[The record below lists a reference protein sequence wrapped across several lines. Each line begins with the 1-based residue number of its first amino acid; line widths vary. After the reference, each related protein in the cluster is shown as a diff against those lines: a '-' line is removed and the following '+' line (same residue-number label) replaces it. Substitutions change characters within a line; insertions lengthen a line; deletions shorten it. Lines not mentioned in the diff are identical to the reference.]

1 MKQTQNEKNLDEQEI
16 FQLDEGERDSQ
27 EAIDSV
33 DAERVVSEP
42 NKRRQ
47 CSVSEWFENPKF
59 PKTYKTAATA
69 SMISC

>member
-47 CSVSEWFENPKF
+47 CSVSE
-59 PKTYKTAATA
+59 
-69 SMISC
+69 